1 MTALYAGSIMA
12 VDGLWISHY
21 EAAQIRIE
29 LEARGTKKAKFLA
42 DEISMPS
49 NRVHRC
55 DNETIYQ
62 HQREENARLRA
73 ALKPV
78 LECKVMSAMTA
89 EIEPGQSDYCA
100 NIIEK
105 AQRIYNENRE
115 SEAKR

>member
-78 LECKVMSAMTA
+78 LECSMVTDVWQGSRCKDAVR
-89 EIEPGQSDYCA
+89 E
-100 NIIEK
+100 
-105 AQRIYNENRE
+105 AQHIYISGGKKQKEWE
-115 SEAKR
+115 GAKG